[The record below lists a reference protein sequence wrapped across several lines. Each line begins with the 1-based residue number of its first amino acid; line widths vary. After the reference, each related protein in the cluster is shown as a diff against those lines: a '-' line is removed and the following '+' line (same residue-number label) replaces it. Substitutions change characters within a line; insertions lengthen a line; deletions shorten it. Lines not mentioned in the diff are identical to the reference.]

1 MGVRDKLKL
10 QEYNRAVWMQG
21 DDGEIRIVRSACLAR
36 LPHICTG
43 GPSAGAATVRFLRRD
58 IGLVNDG
65 IRSHPHVSSFDCYG
79 EISCDI
85 IVREFTAY
93 CPTERIR
100 SRRVSSQPVGN

>member
-10 QEYNRAVWMQG
+10 QEYSRAVRMQG
-21 DDGEIRIVRSACLAR
+21 D
-36 LPHICTG
+36 
-43 GPSAGAATVRFLRRD
+43 
-58 IGLVNDG
+58 DG

-85 IVREFTAY
+85 IVSESTAY

-100 SRRVSSQPVGN
+100 SRRVSSQPVGD